1 MNVSKQPKTI
11 FRTPPD
17 LKAWLAAR
25 AERNGRS
32 MTSELVQI
40 LRAAR
45 QADEASPAPSPKVK
59 ADGA

>member
-17 LKAWLAAR
+17 LKTWLVAR
-25 AERNGRS
+25 AKSNGRS

-40 LRAAR
+40 LRSAQ
-45 QADEASPAPSPKVK
+45 QADRRRARGVG
-59 ADGA
+59 DGSH

>member
-17 LKAWLAAR
+17 LKEWLVAQ

-40 LRAAR
+40 LLAAR
-45 QADEASPAPSPKVK
+45 QADQNK
-59 ADGA
+59 AGSADRA

>member
-17 LKAWLAAR
+17 LKEWLVAR
-25 AERNGRS
+25 AQRNGRS

-45 QADEASPAPSPKVK
+45 LVDQKQAGSNSRA
-59 ADGA
+59 

>member
-17 LKAWLAAR
+17 LKEWLVAR
-25 AERNGRS
+25 AARNGRS

-40 LRAAR
+40 LQAKRREDQPKARSVDRA
-45 QADEASPAPSPKVK
+45 
-59 ADGA
+59 